1 MSKPIIDL
9 NCDMGESFG
18 SYRLGEDE
26 KILPYVSSANIACGY
41 HAGDPVVMLQTV
53 KLAIQQGV
61 ALGAHPGL
69 PDLAGFGRRE
79 MAVSAEEVYALVLY
93 QIGALWGIAKA
104 AGGTLHHV
112 KPHGALYNMAVSNS
126 SLAEAIAEAVYSI
139 SPSLVLYGLAG
150 SALIKAGNKKG
161 LSTAQEVFADR
172 TYQQDGSLT
181 PRSQP
186 HALITD
192 PAQATNQVLSML
204 QTGRVKTQQGT
215 ELDIQADT
223 VCIHGDGP
231 HALVFARHIYNS
243 LRQAGITIQPIS

>member
-1 MSKPIIDL
+1 MSQFTIDL

-18 SYRLGEDE
+18 RYQLGEDE
-26 KILPYVSSANIACGY
+26 QLLAYVSSANIACGY
-41 HAGDPVVMLQTV
+41 HAGDPAVMLRTV
-53 KLAIQQGV
+53 KLALQQGV

-79 MAVSAEEVYALVLY
+79 MAVSAEEVYAMVLY
-93 QIGALWGIAKA
+93 QTGALQGIAQA
-104 AGGTLHHV
+104 AGGALHHV
-112 KPHGALYNMAVSNS
+112 KPHGALYNMAARDS
-126 SLAEAIAEAVYSI
+126 SLAEAIAAAVYSI

-150 SALIKAGNKKG
+150 SELIKAGKKKG

-172 TYQQDGSLT
+172 SYQQDGSLT

-186 HALITD
+186 QALITD
-192 PAQATNQVLSML
+192 PAQAARQVTGML

-215 ELDIQADT
+215 ELPIQADT

-231 HALVFARHIYNS
+231 HALAFARQIYDS
-243 LRQAGITIQPIS
+243 LRQAGITIQRTS